1 MASDVPKR
9 LFATVP
15 DYVADSLDKRAK
27 REGRSTSNLVAF
39 LLEQAVQEDSVE
51 GGEVIPPA
59 VAQPQAASTK
69 AS

>member
-39 LLEQAVQEDSVE
+39 ILEQAVQQEAEQS
-51 GGEVIPPA
+51 GELPPDT
-59 VAQPQAASTK
+59 PQQSTQGDK
-69 AS
+69 